1 MDIKITSLLTLL
13 DEPPEFE
20 ILIENTRS
28 YSWRL
33 IELVRGTGLQWQ
45 TIKRKKSLVGSF
57 VIANETQLSRILQ
70 NLFMELNP
78 EDENLSFD
86 GSKFEPALS
95 IIGSIP
101 EELQEIIPPIYA
113 EYQTKRD
120 LENARRKA
128 FEEQRQKDEAER
140 LEKEKAERL
149 AAEEAA
155 RKAEESRKARLRL
168 LEMPIPEEVLWLQPD
183 APDWLVEKVW
193 KILRS
198 ELHPDR
204 FQHKGNGIHKE
215 MEKVFMDVSEAFDL
229 IKETRKSDWNPAT
242 PLQLM
247 EKSK

>member
-1 MDIKITSLLTLL
+1 MDINILSLLV
-13 DEPPEFE
+13 EPPEFE
-20 ILIENTRS
+20 VLIRNTKQ
-28 YSWRL
+28 YSWRMTEL
-33 IELVRGTGLQWQ
+33 IQGTGLQWQ
-45 TIKRKKSLVGSF
+45 DLKRNKKQYQGSF
-57 VIANETQLSRILQ
+57 VIADEKQLIQILH
-70 NLFMELNP
+70 NLFIELDP
-78 EDENLSFD
+78 EDENLCFD
-86 GSKFEPALS
+86 GQEFVPALS
-95 IIGSIP
+95 IIGNIP
-101 EELQEIIPPIYA
+101 EELIGIIPPIYA
-113 EYQTKRD
+113 KYQEKKD
-120 LENARRKA
+120 LEKERR
-128 FEEQRQKDEAER
+128 RQDEIRRAKEIAER
-140 LEKEKAERL
+140 LEREAAERK

-155 RKAEESRKARLRL
+155 RKAEEARKARLRL